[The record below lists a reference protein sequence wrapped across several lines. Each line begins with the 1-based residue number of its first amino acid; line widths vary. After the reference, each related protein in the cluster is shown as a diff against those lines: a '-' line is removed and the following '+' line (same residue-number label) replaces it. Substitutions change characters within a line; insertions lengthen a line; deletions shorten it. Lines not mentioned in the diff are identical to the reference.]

1 MSRSASTSIAA
12 LIVISIF
19 GCAGHDAVGGPI
31 VDMKGVN
38 PASYQR
44 DLSECQQYASQVKV
58 GQKAG
63 VGAAAGAAV
72 GGALGA
78 IYGEPGHGAAAGA
91 VGGGASG
98 IGHGLAERDQVV
110 KNCLRN
116 RGYAVLN

>member
-1 MSRSASTSIAA
+1 MIRPVSITALLVVLST
-12 LIVISIF
+12 
-19 GCAGHDAVGGPI
+19 GCAGHNTVGGPI

-44 DLSECQQYASQVKV
+44 DLSECQQYASQVSV

-63 VGAAAGAAV
+63 VGAAAGAVV
-72 GGALGA
+72 GGAIGA

-98 IGHGLAERDQVV
+98 VGQGIAEKDQVV